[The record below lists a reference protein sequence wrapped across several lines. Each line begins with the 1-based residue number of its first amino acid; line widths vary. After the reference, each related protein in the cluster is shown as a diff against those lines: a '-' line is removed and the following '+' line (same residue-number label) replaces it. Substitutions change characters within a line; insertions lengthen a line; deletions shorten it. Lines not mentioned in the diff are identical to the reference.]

1 MLYVYD
7 DFSFHEIS
15 NDFFNRIEIFRFTIV
30 IFDFFVANALF
41 FLMSFKMKIFR
52 FTMVIFDFSLQMY
65 SFFDVFQNEPFLE
78 KKRNCE
84 KVVLHWKWI
93 GFSISF
99 WIHNFFWKK
108 KTFCWLVFLPEIK
121 IYHFLKRYLDMIN
134 VRKMNQKSSNLV
146 KKPPRGFHKKL
157 SPAPR
162 GGQTRAPKTTFFE
175 KSFVKKIQAV
185 PKQ

>member
-7 DFSFHEIS
+7 DFNFHEIS

-41 FLMSFKMKIFR
+41 FWCLFKWKFSDLPLWFSI
-52 FTMVIFDFSLQMY
+52 FSLQMH

-84 KVVLHWKWI
+84 KVVLHWKRI

-99 WIHNFFWKK
+99 WIYNFFWKK

-146 KKPPRGFHKKL
+146 KKPPRGFHKKI
-157 SPAPR
+157 SPAPKVR
-162 GGQTRAPKTTFFE
+162 NPPPKFRRH
-175 KSFVKKIQAV
+175 IC
-185 PKQ
+185 